1 MEEQIMRGVA
11 NQIAIQKAMG
21 HDITDIDCLDM
32 LEKAGRA
39 AQIGDIRTWGNKDY
53 IKTPK
58 GWRPVP
64 VGFKPSAKGEKKEGP
79 EFSVEKEGKL
89 RPGTAVISGRE
100 EAGKMKYYINLS
112 HMRIDQ
118 YGNREMS
125 SEANALQ
132 TRSSKSKEEAK
143 ELVKKFTDKWNRVL
157 ADEGEKKETSG
168 KKKRVTMEN
177 LPHDGLKVMD
187 ALQTSRSEYDDPS
200 KVTVERSPKNNWIL
214 YYDGKDTGTI
224 IGGDVLRENTVK
236 ELGWEHHDKTPSS
249 VKIEQKT
256 FHVKDGK
263 IRASMY
269 DKQSR
274 ISKLMK
280 FAKENG
286 LEIEWEE
293 SKD

>member
-1 MEEQIMRGVA
+1 MNPIIDRILNKAMIE
-11 NQIAIQKAMG
+11 KAMG
-21 HDITDIDCLDM
+21 REMAGEDILSEF
-32 LEKAGRA
+32 EKSFGSAP
-39 AQIGDIRTWGNKDY
+39 IGEIRTWNGVEY

-58 GWRPVP
+58 GWRRKPK
-64 VGFKPSAKGEKKEGP
+64 GFREGKSVEVSGIKVHAKNEYENAVRAHVRYGDESFAVEMVTPKKYDKDKGGFTIDRGSLKYLNAGVKEDATRDRAIINKLASTTYGDYETMKEEIDKKEG
-79 EFSVEKEGKL
+79 K
-89 RPGTAVISGRE
+89 
-100 EAGKMKYYINLS
+100 
-112 HMRIDQ
+112 
-118 YGNREMS
+118 
-125 SEANALQ
+125 
-132 TRSSKSKEEAK
+132 
-143 ELVKKFTDKWNRVL
+143 
-157 ADEGEKKETSG
+157 
-168 KKKRVTMEN
+168 KKKRVTMED

-200 KVTVERSPKNNWIL
+200 RVTVESSPKGNWIL

-224 IGGDVLRENTVK
+224 IGGDVLRESTVK

-280 FAKENG
+280 FAKENS

-293 SKD
+293 SK